1 MFSLQRGLYQAHC
14 VVLSSVLAVGE
25 VEVIWLSPRNE
36 HVL

>member
-14 VVLSSVLAVGE
+14 VVLSLLLAVGE
-25 VEVIWLSPRNE
+25 VEAIWLSPRNK